1 MKKIFIIIFVVLG
14 GIIGCALGDMCYNI
28 EALKWLA
35 IGGELGFKS
44 PLIVDLSF
52 LQFTIGIWCKINIA
66 GVLCLILF
74 SFLSNKVFKWL
85 KI

>member
-1 MKKIFIIIFVVLG
+1 MKKIFIIIFVILG
-14 GIIGCALGDMCYNI
+14 GIIGCVLGDMCAGIN
-28 EALKWLA
+28 ALKWLS
-35 IGGELGFKS
+35 IGGEIGFKS

-52 LQFTIGIWCKINIA
+52 LQFTFGIWCKINVA

-74 SFLSNKVFKWL
+74 SFMSNKVFKWL